1 MSTPSIPAID
11 LLRKVDPDVDKIL
24 ASIRDA
30 SLEEL
35 NATDSGGYTALH
47 YAVNRQPVLE
57 IIRALIKKGV
67 NLNAETNLTPVTPL
81 MEACGWG
88 YADAA
93 SMLILA
99 GAEIY
104 HALIHRIEI
113 YSLEKEGMKE
123 VIALIR
129 LKQRLLLT
137 YHVW

>member
-35 NATDSGGYTALH
+35 NTTDSGGYTALH
-47 YAVNRQPVLE
+47 YAVNRRPVLE

-67 NLNAETNLTPVTPL
+67 NLNAETYFTPVTPL
-81 MEACGWG
+81 MEACARG

-104 HALIHRIEI
+104 HSLVHIIET

-129 LKQRLLLT
+129 LKERLLLK
-137 YHVW
+137 V